1 MKPMAVNLGSTHFMS
16 PVGAAFILE
25 TGPRTRRWLSPSL
38 SIFIPSSKRE
48 ETVIKSEDEPS
59 ALGHQSEFPDVAMS
73 NLTKVGLGNVV
84 LIL

>member
-1 MKPMAVNLGSTHFMS
+1 MNSGSTYLMS
-16 PVGAAFILE
+16 PAGAAFILE

-38 SIFIPSSKRE
+38 SVFIPSSKKE
-48 ETVIKSEDEPS
+48 EMVIKSEDDPS
-59 ALGHQSEFPDVAMS
+59 ALGHQSELPDVATS

>member
-1 MKPMAVNLGSTHFMS
+1 MKPMAVNLGSTHLMS

-25 TGPRTRRWLSPSL
+25 TGPRTRRWLSPSF

-48 ETVIKSEDEPS
+48 ETVIKSEDDPS
-59 ALGHQSEFPDVAMS
+59 ALGPQSEFPDVAMS

>member
-1 MKPMAVNLGSTHFMS
+1 MKPMAVNLGSIHLMS

-25 TGPRTRRWLSPSL
+25 TGPRTRRWLSSSL
-38 SIFIPSSKRE
+38 SIFTPSSKKE

-59 ALGHQSEFPDVAMS
+59 ALGHQSELPDVATS